1 MFRCSV
7 YTTTTS
13 YCIKRRAPVKSFL
26 KTYNLVSQA
35 FSANVWSANDGKTIT
50 QWSLPAYNGL
60 VIVIPAVY
68 DKRGT
73 PRLMCLCN
81 LHNSRGKR
89 RFAKFCALSCAL
101 YKSRPG
107 SNPFSHP
114 LSAHCWSMWTAD
126 GCHALAEQESSGFLT
141 RNGHIP
147 TIQPR
152 FLAAK
157 GRLIPSTFKSPYIC
171 NLGNR
176 KKNSFCLE

>member
-7 YTTTTS
+7 YTTTTPC
-13 YCIKRRAPVKSFL
+13 CIKRRAPVKSFL
-26 KTYNLVSQA
+26 KPYNLVSQA

-89 RFAKFCALSCAL
+89 RFAKFCALSCTL
-101 YKSRPG
+101 YKSRPD

-126 GCHALAEQESSGFLT
+126 GWHEDGWHASRNCQVFNTEWSSPDDPASVFG
-141 RNGHIP
+141 
-147 TIQPR
+147 IQRP
-152 FLAAK
+152 
-157 GRLIPSTFKSPYIC
+157 PNT
-171 NLGNR
+171 
-176 KKNSFCLE
+176 